1 MGTLPSS
8 NSTLTYDGMGEFFL
22 SSSTVPSV
30 DPVVSGY
37 TERVNKCVR
46 MCQFLFGCTHTVRRI
61 LISITAQHSTS
72 PVHLLYYTVHLPYY
86 MVIHSAPTVLHG
98 TPTVLHGTPN
108 VLHSTPVLYTTYLL
122 AVWTS
127 SGKQHVLSLQLHNQ
141 LEMSVK

>member
-8 NSTLTYDGMGEFFL
+8 SSTLTYDGMGEFFL

-46 MCQFLFGCTHTVRRI
+46 VCHFLFVCTHTVRRI
-61 LISITAQHSTS
+61 HNSTS
-72 PVHLLYYTVHLPYY
+72 T
-86 MVIHSAPTVLHG
+86 VIHSTVLHS
-98 TPTVLHGTPN
+98 TPTVLHSTPTVLHSTSTVLHSTPTVLHSTPT

-122 AVWTS
+122 TVWTS
-127 SGKQHVLSLQLHNQ
+127 SGKQLVLSFQLHNQ
-141 LEMSVK
+141 LEMSLQ